1 MKKIAANTV
10 EIRFLKIF
18 LLFCIAKTLHIY
30 ITYCDYIYIYM
41 LTQTLKTSFLKS
53 EMF

>member
-30 ITYCDYIYIYM
+30 ITYCDYIYM